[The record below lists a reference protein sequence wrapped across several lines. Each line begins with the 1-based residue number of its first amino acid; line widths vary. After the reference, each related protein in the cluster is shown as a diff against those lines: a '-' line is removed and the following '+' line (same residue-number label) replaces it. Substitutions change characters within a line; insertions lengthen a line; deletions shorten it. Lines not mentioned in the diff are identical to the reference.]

1 MSSWSWCGSH
11 SVAAL
16 RVAGDLGK
24 VLVEVRLVHHAR
36 TVQVARHARHELGVV
51 VWVAGLLVGER
62 LYLVPWTLMA
72 GCEHESGSSTRQE
85 EIC

>member
-1 MSSWSWCGSH
+1 
-11 SVAAL
+11 
-16 RVAGDLGK
+16 
-24 VLVEVRLVHHAR
+24 
-36 TVQVARHARHELGVV
+36 

-72 GCEHESGSSTRQE
+72 GCERESGSSTRQE